1 VVSQAQ
7 ASGPALALQL
17 YTEDLRDAAR
27 GCVTLRELVRG
38 LLGLVEPAFKS
49 NHIEF
54 LPLHDAPER
63 RVSGSYWKATTKAK
77 PADQA
82 RRTRLIQDIITA
94 LRRRHV
100 VVFHVDGD
108 DQYSNAA
115 RAEVVKHL
123 DRLRRDIER
132 YVYEAKIG
140 RDPLPRDV
148 ALEHV
153 FLPLVPFYSIESWAY
168 ANTTL
173 LREELTDP
181 RDLEWLA
188 RWTADPG
195 AREDILQIKDETLS
209 IRDRLNEELVRVNRG
224 FPRHDLVALGKS
236 YADTQRRFAASLRIR
251 QGLADS
257 VARPY

>member
-1 VVSQAQ
+1 VSHTQ
-7 ASGPALALQL
+7 ASGPALVLQL

-38 LLGLVEPAFKS
+38 LLGLLEPGFKT
-49 NHIEF
+49 NHIAF

-63 RVSGSYWKATTKAK
+63 RVSGSYWKTTTRAK

-82 RRTRLIQDIITA
+82 RRTRLIQDIVTA

-108 DQYSNAA
+108 DQYLNAA
-115 RAEVVKHL
+115 RAEVWKHL

-132 YVYEAKIG
+132 TVYEAKIG
-140 RDPLPRDV
+140 RDPLPPEVTLD
-148 ALEHV
+148 HV
-153 FLPLVPFYSIESWAY
+153 FLPLVPFYSIESWAH

-173 LREELTDP
+173 LRGELTDP

-188 RWTADPG
+188 RWTEDPG
-195 AREDILQIKDETLS
+195 AREDILRIKDETLS
-209 IRDRLNEELVRVNRG
+209 IRDRLNDELVRVSRG
-224 FPRHDLVALGKS
+224 FPREDLVKLKKS
-236 YADTQRRFAASLRIR
+236 YADTWKRIADSPEIKRGLAAS
-251 QGLADS
+251 AN
-257 VARPY
+257 RPF